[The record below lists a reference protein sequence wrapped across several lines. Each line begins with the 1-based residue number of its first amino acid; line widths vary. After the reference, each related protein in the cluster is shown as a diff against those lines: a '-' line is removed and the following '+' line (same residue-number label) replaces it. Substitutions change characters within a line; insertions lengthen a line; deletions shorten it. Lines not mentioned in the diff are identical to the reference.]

1 MMFKK
6 LFMVTLLVMSACSSE
21 KDVPMPV
28 TSSSQKAIE
37 FYKTAFTHWEQGEW
51 TEARNNFSSALRVD
65 PNFVLANLYALEPDP
80 QQRRKY
86 RQIAID
92 NKNNV
97 TDAERIQVEMWEAQR
112 DGQSSKRLSLAK
124 ELAGKYPKSSMAHVW
139 LGTVFTEQF
148 MFDEAIKSLKTATK
162 INPNQF
168 SAWRELAKH
177 HVVVGF
183 NNMLPKERQD
193 KNLVIK
199 YTEEMIR
206 SRPKAP
212 NGYQLRANIERQYSN
227 FEGAKPL
234 YEKMVEIVNETGSS
248 AKPTALL
255 ISGHNLLFN
264 GEFDEGIKLYDE
276 AIAISDSPQRAYGL
290 ATNFKTVGY
299 LFKGD
304 YYAAQSLLDEVYET
318 IDQTSN
324 SEEQINNNKSNLFW
338 TKMMIQSHNQQKKE
352 TFESLSQWK
361 KFRKANL
368 DENNQ
373 RQVDEH
379 NAGNYA
385 TEAWMNTL
393 FGDYSKAKSL
403 LKKHYDIASKW
414 DDPSALDN
422 YNGISGMV
430 YVMEGNPDKA
440 LEFFNERIA
449 PANYQYYS
457 YFKALALKATQNKKD
472 ADDIFNF
479 IANYNFASWE
489 VGLTRELAKKAL
501 ES

>member
-1 MMFKK
+1 MFKK
-6 LFMVTLLVMSACSSE
+6 ILLTAALILSACSNVKDEPLPITSTSE
-21 KDVPMPV
+21 
-28 TSSSQKAIE
+28 KAIE
-37 FYKTAFTHWEQGEW
+37 FFKTGSMHWEQGEW

-65 PNFVLANLYALEPDP
+65 PNFVLANLYTPEPDP

-86 RQIAID
+86 RKIATD

-97 TDAERIQVEMWEAQR
+97 SDAEKIQIEMWEAQR
-112 DGQSSKRLSLAK
+112 NGQSSKRLNLAK
-124 ELAGKYPKSSMAHVW
+124 ELAEKYPKSSMAHVW
-139 LGTVFTEQF
+139 LGLVYTEQY
-148 MFDEAIKSLKTATK
+148 MFDEAISSLKTATK
-162 INPNQF
+162 INPDQF
-168 SAWRELAKH
+168 NAWRELARH
-177 HVVVGF
+177 HVVVGD
-183 NNMLPKERQD
+183 NKMLPKERQD

-212 NGYQLRANIERQYSN
+212 SGYQLRANIERQYSN

-248 AKPTALL
+248 SKPTALL

-276 AIAISDSPQRAYGL
+276 AIAIADSPQRAYGL

-304 YYAAQSLLDEVYET
+304 YYAAQSLLDDVYKT

-324 SEEQINNNKSNLFW
+324 FEEQVNNNKSNLFW
-338 TKMMIQSHNQQKKE
+338 TKMMIQSHNQQKDDALA
-352 TFESLSQWK
+352 SLSQWK
-361 KFRKANL
+361 KYRELTL
-368 DENNQ
+368 DKSNQ
-373 RQVDEH
+373 RFVDNY
-379 NAGNYA
+379 NANNYV

-393 FGDYSKAKSL
+393 FGNYTKAKSL

-414 DDPSALDN
+414 DSPSALDN
-422 YNGISGMV
+422 YNGVYGMV
-430 YVMEGNPDKA
+430 YVMEGNPSKA
-440 LEFFNERIA
+440 LEFFNERIS

-457 YFKALALKATQNKKD
+457 YFKALALKATQNKKA

-489 VGLTRELAKKAL
+489 VGLTRDLAKKAL

>member
-1 MMFKK
+1 
-6 LFMVTLLVMSACSSE
+6 
-21 KDVPMPV
+21 
-28 TSSSQKAIE
+28 
-37 FYKTAFTHWEQGEW
+37 
-51 TEARNNFSSALRVD
+51 
-65 PNFVLANLYALEPDP
+65 
-80 QQRRKY
+80 
-86 RQIAID
+86 
-92 NKNNV
+92 
-97 TDAERIQVEMWEAQR
+97 
-112 DGQSSKRLSLAK
+112 
-124 ELAGKYPKSSMAHVW
+124 
-139 LGTVFTEQF
+139 
-148 MFDEAIKSLKTATK
+148 
-162 INPNQF
+162 
-168 SAWRELAKH
+168 
-177 HVVVGF
+177 
-183 NNMLPKERQD
+183 
-193 KNLVIK
+193 
-199 YTEEMIR
+199 
-206 SRPKAP
+206 
-212 NGYQLRANIERQYSN
+212 
-227 FEGAKPL
+227 
-234 YEKMVEIVNETGSS
+234 
-248 AKPTALL
+248 
-255 ISGHNLLFN
+255 
-264 GEFDEGIKLYDE
+264 
-276 AIAISDSPQRAYGL
+276 
-290 ATNFKTVGY
+290 
-299 LFKGD
+299 
-304 YYAAQSLLDEVYET
+304 
-318 IDQTSN
+318 
-324 SEEQINNNKSNLFW
+324 
-338 TKMMIQSHNQQKKE
+338 MIQSHNQQKKE

>member
-1 MMFKK
+1 MLKK
-6 LFMVTLLVMSACSSE
+6 ILLTSVVVFSACSSV
-21 KDVPMPV
+21 KDEPLPV
-28 TSSSQKAIE
+28 TSKSTKAIE
-37 FYKTAFTHWEQGEW
+37 FYKDGFMHWEQGEW
-51 TEARNNFSSALRVD
+51 TEARNNFASALRVD

-86 RQIAID
+86 RQIAVD
-92 NKNNV
+92 NKNSV

-124 ELAGKYPKSSMAHVW
+124 ELAEKYPKSSMAHVW
-139 LGTVFTEQF
+139 LGIVYTEQF
-148 MFDEAIKSLKTATK
+148 MFDEAIKSLKAATK
-162 INPNQF
+162 INPDQF
-168 SAWRELAKH
+168 SAWRELARH

-193 KNLVIK
+193 KALVIK

-212 NGYQLRANIERQYSN
+212 NGYQLRANVERQYSN
-227 FEGAKPL
+227 FEDAKPL
-234 YEKMVEIVNETGSS
+234 YQKMVDIVNETGSS
-248 AKPTALL
+248 SKPTALL

-276 AIAISDSPQRAYGL
+276 AIAIADSPQRAYGL

-304 YYAAQSLLDEVYET
+304 YYAAQSLLDEVYQT
-318 IDQTSN
+318 INQTSN

-338 TKMMIQSHNQQKKE
+338 TKMMIQSHNQQKDDALS
-352 TFESLSQWK
+352 SLNNWK
-361 KFRKANL
+361 KFRELTL
-368 DENNQ
+368 DKSNQ
-373 RQVDEH
+373 RFIDVYKAE
-379 NAGNYA
+379 NYS
-385 TEAWMNTL
+385 TEAWINTL
-393 FGDYSKAKSL
+393 FGNYSKAKEL

-430 YVMEGNPDKA
+430 YVMEGNPTKA
-440 LEFFNERIA
+440 LEFFNERIS
-449 PANYQYYS
+449 PSNYQYYS
-457 YFKALALKATQNKKD
+457 YFKALALKATQNKKE
-472 ADDIFNF
+472 ANDIFKF

-489 VGLTRELAKKAL
+489 VGLTRELAKKEL